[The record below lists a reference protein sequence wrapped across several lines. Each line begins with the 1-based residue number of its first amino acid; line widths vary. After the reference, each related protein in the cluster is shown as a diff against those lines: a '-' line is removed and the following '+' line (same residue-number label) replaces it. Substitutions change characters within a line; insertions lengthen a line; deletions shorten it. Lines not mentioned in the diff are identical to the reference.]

1 MDKITFGTPIV
12 NINFGYLNPH
22 IQGRLAHAGIRTVGD
37 LVGNTRSEIMTI
49 PFFGKKSL
57 RVVEDFLSDNG
68 LGFGMEDARKV
79 LVLPDNKDID
89 WEQRRYEIAKE
100 ILPTIYEI
108 AFEAND
114 YMPPRELIAEDAIK
128 YADALIDVLK
138 KGQRN
143 D

>member
-22 IQGRLAHAGIRTVGD
+22 IQGRFAHAGIRTVGD

-68 LGFGMEDARKV
+68 LGFGMEADSKA
-79 LVLPDNKDID
+79 LCFDNTD

-128 YADALIDVLK
+128 YADALINELK
-138 KGQRN
+138 KGQGN